1 MTQRDHLREW
11 LSRTLKQRRLDLDP
25 AYENLAEFSR
35 VTGIHYK
42 TLIRIESPK
51 GNHRFAATTLLR
63 LDAAYQY
70 EPGSLEA
77 ALATGR
83 PPRPLP
89 TRDDTTASSG
99 PLPSGSLERLP
110 VVRLAAPPEARDVD
124 DIPTDE
130 WQPRIA
136 YWDLPVRG
144 RRVYCMWWET
154 PVGRAGMTKDVPLP
168 HTEGEHERHLRRLEQ
183 IRIAEYQKQ

>member
-42 TLIRIESPK
+42 TLLGIESQK
-51 GNHRFAATTLLR
+51 GNHGYSVTAPRR
-63 LDAAYQY
+63 LDAASQY
-70 EPGSLEA
+70 DPGGLEA

-83 PPRPLP
+83 PPRPPP
-89 TRDDTTASSG
+89 TRDDTAASSG

-110 VVRLAAPPEARDVD
+110 VV
-124 DIPTDE
+124 
-130 WQPRIA
+130 
-136 YWDLPVRG
+136 
-144 RRVYCMWWET
+144 
-154 PVGRAGMTKDVPLP
+154 
-168 HTEGEHERHLRRLEQ
+168 
-183 IRIAEYQKQ
+183 